1 MRRGVLHALASAP
14 VTTVA
19 LASFIAPTAQA
30 DDTRFEITPFAGV
43 MAGGEFED
51 PATGGDRDVEK
62 GTDFG
67 VFLNMNAGGRDRQ
80 YEMLYAR
87 QGTEVEGATPIDL
100 DMQYLHVGGIVN
112 FTDVQPA
119 VPFFG
124 LTIGATQFSP
134 DAPGL
139 DDETKFSFSIAG
151 GVKYKFTDHIGLRF
165 DVRAFVTMV
174 DTDGSFFCAST
185 PVGAGCAITASSD
198 TFVQYTGTLGVIAAF

>member
-1 MRRGVLHALASAP
+1 MRRGAVHALAP
-14 VTTVA
+14 VMTLA
-19 LASFIAPTAQA
+19 LASFAPAVWA
-30 DDTRFEITPFAGV
+30 DDTQFEITPFVGA

-51 PATGGDRDVEK
+51 PATGADRDVEN
-62 GTDFG
+62 GTNFG
-67 VFLNMNAGGRDRQ
+67 LFLNMNADGPHRQ
-80 YEMLYAR
+80 YEMFYAR

-100 DMQYLHVGGIVN
+100 DMQYLQIGGIVN
-112 FTDVQPA
+112 FTDVQPV

-124 LTIGATQFSP
+124 LTIGATKFSP

-139 DDETKFSFSIAG
+139 DDETKFSFTVGG
-151 GVKYKFTDHIGLRF
+151 GVKYKFTEHIGLRF

-185 PVGAGCAITASSD
+185 PAGSGCAITASSD